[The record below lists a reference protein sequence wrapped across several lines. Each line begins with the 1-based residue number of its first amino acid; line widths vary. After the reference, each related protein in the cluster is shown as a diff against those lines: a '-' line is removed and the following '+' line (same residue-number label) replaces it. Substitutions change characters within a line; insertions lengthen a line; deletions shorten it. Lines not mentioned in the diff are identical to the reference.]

1 MKSIVVYRYI
11 GDGAA
16 LAGVPARDLS
26 EEEAQEF
33 GIKLLLSRGLY
44 RKDTQRIHIVEPQID
59 DELEV

>member
-16 LAGVPARDLS
+16 LAGVPARDLT
-26 EEEAQEF
+26 EKEAQEY
-33 GIKLLLSRGLY
+33 GVRLLLSRGLY
-44 RKDTQRIHIVEPQID
+44 RKETRRVHVEPQID